1 MSEPAFR
8 NFSGL
13 QSVSNAADQVA
24 QQAAEKAQMVAEKA
38 ADTAE
43 FAILAAQRLR
53 DRLYTRWQQIN
64 ERVVNEASHRLP
76 EFKQEL
82 CDDAGYIA
90 DRARYYHE
98 TRPISALGVIASA
111 AFVLGVA
118 IGLGRH

>member
-13 QSVSNAADQVA
+13 ESVSNVADHVA
-24 QQAAEKAQMVAEKA
+24 QQAAETAQMVAEKA
-38 ADTAE
+38 AGTAE
-43 FAILAAQRLR
+43 SAILAAQRLS

-64 ERVVNEASHRLP
+64 ERVVSEASQRLP

-90 DRARYYHE
+90 DRARYYHQ
-98 TRPISALGVIASA
+98 TRPISTLGVVAAA
-111 AFVLGVA
+111 AFVLGMA